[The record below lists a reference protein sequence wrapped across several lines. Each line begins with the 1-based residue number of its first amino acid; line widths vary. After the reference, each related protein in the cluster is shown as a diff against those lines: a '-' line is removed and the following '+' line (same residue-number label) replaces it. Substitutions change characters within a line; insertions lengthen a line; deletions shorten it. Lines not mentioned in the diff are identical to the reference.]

1 MKKPAVPD
9 IIFRSSL
16 PVRLSDAA
24 ARNEG
29 MITRK
34 AVILVFKKREESR
47 SNAAKTPMLIYANTP
62 STGLQKIIKKSSPD
76 TLLWTRVRVRTILV
90 EMRGVE
96 PLSEST
102 SSGCS
107 PGADG
112 YFGSPKLPV
121 PLTEGKPTRPQVR

>member
-1 MKKPAVPD
+1 M
-9 IIFRSSL
+9 
-16 PVRLSDAA
+16 PVRLFDAA

-62 STGLQKIIKKSSPD
+62 STGLQIIIKKSSPD

-107 PGADG
+107 PGMRRAE
-112 YFGSPKLPV
+112 KL
-121 PLTEGKPTRPQVR
+121 